1 MIKEK
6 NNSGISED
14 VLCAE
19 YEAVYRYVLSLCC
32 NENEAQDVT
41 QDAFLKALKS
51 SNKFKGGSSLYTWL
65 CAIARNLW
73 LNKCKKQSHEIMP
86 EDENS
91 LKSDN
96 VPLIEEYLVEKDMS
110 LHIHSVLHSLDEP
123 YKEVFSLRVFGQL
136 SFADI
141 AKLFSKTDS
150 WARVTYHR
158 ARKMIIDKVRKDGY
172 YE

>member
-1 MIKEK
+1 MAKEK
-6 NNSGISED
+6 KNNGITED

-19 YEAVYRYVLSLCC
+19 YEAVYYYVLSLCH

-41 QDAFLKALKS
+41 QEAFLKALKS
-51 SNKFKGGSSLYTWL
+51 SGKFNGESSLYTWI
-65 CAIARNLW
+65 CAIARNIW
-73 LNKCKKQSHEIMP
+73 LNRCKKHKHDFVP
-86 EDENS
+86 ESESDI
-91 LKSDN
+91 KSN
-96 VPLIEEYLVEKDMS
+96 CEPLIEEYLIEKDMTMYV
-110 LHIHSVLHSLDEP
+110 HTVLHSLDEP

-136 SFADI
+136 AFRDI

-158 ARKMIIDKVRKDGY
+158 ARKMIIDKIRKEGY